1 MAMMALKAARAGSR
15 KHEKGVLTPEQ
26 AAAAKTAG
34 KVRGGAHRE
43 TQPEGIMPSAAK
55 GSNTLGGKA
64 VDRATSGIEER
75 RRKLKAP
82 STLIGGGTK

>member
-26 AAAAKTAG
+26 AA
-34 KVRGGAHRE
+34 
-43 TQPEGIMPSAAK
+43 AAK